1 MSAVLAPCIRSD
13 GKRAGSAA
21 REAVER
27 VLRKASY
34 LALRSVR
41 CEVEGDA
48 LILKGSVPSYYL
60 KQIAQTHASQENS
73 AHRIVNEIEVITS
86 SARGPSAP
94 LVAEIC

>member
-1 MSAVLAPCIRSD
+1 MSAVLAPSIRSD
-13 GKRAGSAA
+13 RKHSSVAVQ
-21 REAVER
+21 EAVER
-27 VLRKASY
+27 VLRKAAY

-41 CEVEGDA
+41 CEVAGDA

-60 KQIAQTHASQENS
+60 KQMAQMHAIQENA